1 MPGTQHKPVLIIG
14 GSGVVG
20 ARAAKTLRR
29 LQPELPIT
37 IGGRDLARAEAVAR
51 EIGGADA
58 AAIDL
63 DRPDLGQPDR
73 DLGAIAVF
81 VKDATLNS
89 LRAAQAR
96 GIPYVSTSSG
106 VFEIGPEVA
115 LAIHRPTA
123 PVLLASHWLAG
134 AAVLPALHFG
144 RAFRRIDE
152 IRIGAL
158 LDEQDMGGPAAAAD
172 YDRIITATARV
183 QVRQDGHWRWIGGEE
198 ATATYRSVDGVELP
212 AQAYSPMDVASLAAA
227 TDARSIR
234 LDLAYSQS
242 ASRRRGEPFST
253 EIVIELAGERI
264 DGTAGRSRHELV
276 HPEGQAPLTALFIAS
291 AVERLLGL
299 AGGPPAAPGL
309 HLPEMLLDPAGM
321 VRRLEEFG
329 TRIREVSPTG

>member
-1 MPGTQHKPVLIIG
+1 MPATQQKPVLIIG

-20 ARAAKTLRR
+20 ARAARTLRR

-37 IGGRDLARAEAVAR
+37 IGGRDLAKAEAVAR

-63 DRPDLGQPDR
+63 ERPDLGQPDR
-73 DLGAIAVF
+73 AFGAIAVF
-81 VKDATLNS
+81 VKDSTLNS
-89 LRAAQAR
+89 LRFAQAR
-96 GIPYVSTSSG
+96 GVPYVGTSSA

-115 LAIHRPTA
+115 QAIHRPTA

-134 AAVLPALHFG
+134 AALFPTLHFA
-144 RAFRRIDE
+144 RSFRRVDS

-172 YDRIITATARV
+172 YDRIVTATTRV
-183 QVRQDGHWRWIGGEE
+183 QVLQDGHWRWIGGEE
-198 ATATYRSVDGVELP
+198 AAATYRSVDGVELP
-212 AQAYSPMDVASLAAA
+212 AQAYSPMDVVSLAAA
-227 TDARSIR
+227 TEARSIR

-253 EIVIELAGERI
+253 EIAIEIAGERP

-276 HPEGQAPLTALFIAS
+276 HPEGQAPLTALGIAS

-299 AGGPPAAPGL
+299 AGGAPAAPGL
-309 HLPEMLLDPAGM
+309 HLPETLLDPAEM
-321 VRRLEEFG
+321 VRRLEAFG
-329 TRIREVSPTG
+329 TRIREVRSTG

>member
-1 MPGTQHKPVLIIG
+1 MPATQHKPVLIIG

-20 ARAAKTLRR
+20 ARAARTLRR

-37 IGGRDLARAEAVAR
+37 IGGRDLGRAEAVAR

-63 DRPDLGQPDR
+63 DRPDLGQPGR
-73 DLGAIAVF
+73 EFGAVAVF

-96 GIPYVSTSSG
+96 GVPYVSTSSG

-115 LAIHRPTA
+115 QAIHRPTA

-134 AAVLPALHFG
+134 AAVFPALHFG
-144 RAFRRIDE
+144 RAYRRIDE
-152 IRIGAL
+152 IRIGVL

-172 YDRIITATARV
+172 YDRIVGATSRV
-183 QVRQDGHWRWIGGEE
+183 QVLQDGQWRWIGGED
-198 ATATYRSVDGVELP
+198 AAAPYRSVDGVVLP
-212 AQAYSPMDVASLAAA
+212 AQAYSPMDVVSLAAA
-227 TDARSIR
+227 TGARWIR
-234 LDLAYSQS
+234 LDLAYAQS

-253 EIVIELAGERI
+253 EIAIEMAGERP

-276 HPEGQAPLTALFIAS
+276 HPEGQAPLTALGIAS

-299 AGGPPAAPGL
+299 AGGGPVAPGL
-309 HLPEMLLDPAGM
+309 HLPETLLDPAEM
-321 VRRLEEFG
+321 VRRLEAFG
-329 TRIREVSPTG
+329 TRIREVPPAD

>member
-1 MPGTQHKPVLIIG
+1 MPATQQKPVLIIG

-20 ARAAKTLRR
+20 ARAAQTLRR

-37 IGGRDLARAEAVAR
+37 IGGRDLAKAEAVAG

-63 DRPDLGQPDR
+63 ERPDLGQPDR
-73 DLGAIAVF
+73 AFGAVAVF

-89 LRAAQAR
+89 LRFAQAR
-96 GIPYVSTSSG
+96 GMPYVSTSSG

-115 LAIHRPTA
+115 QAIHRPTA

-134 AAVLPALHFG
+134 AALLPTLHFA
-144 RAFRRIDE
+144 RAFRRVDS

-158 LDEQDMGGPAAAAD
+158 LDEEDMGGPAAAAD
-172 YDRIITATARV
+172 YDRIVTATNRV
-183 QVRQDGHWRWIGGEE
+183 QVLQDGHWRWIGGEE
-198 ATATYRSVDGVELP
+198 AAATYRSVDGVELP
-212 AQAYSPMDVASLAAA
+212 AQAYSPMDVVSLAAA
-227 TDARSIR
+227 TEARSIR
-234 LDLAYSQS
+234 LDLAYSRS

-253 EIVIELAGERI
+253 EIAIEIAGERP

-276 HPEGQAPLTALFIAS
+276 HPEGQAPLTALGIAT

-299 AGGPPAAPGL
+299 AGGAPAAPGL
-309 HLPEMLLDPAGM
+309 HLPETLIDPAEM
-321 VRRLEEFG
+321 VRRLERFG
-329 TRIREVSPTG
+329 TRIREVRPAG